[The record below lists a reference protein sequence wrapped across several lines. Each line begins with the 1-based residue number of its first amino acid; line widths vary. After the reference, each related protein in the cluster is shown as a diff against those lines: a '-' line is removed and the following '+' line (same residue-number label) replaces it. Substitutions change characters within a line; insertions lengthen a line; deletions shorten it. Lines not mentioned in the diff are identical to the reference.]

1 MIAQG
6 PEVLVVIGPGR
17 DTEVSQEVLPG
28 GLGVRAIRAG
38 VECCQA
44 FFSSSLQGKL
54 VCLSQASSYRLG

>member
-17 DTEVSQEVLPG
+17 DTEVNQEVLPG

-38 VECCQA
+38 V
-44 FFSSSLQGKL
+44 
-54 VCLSQASSYRLG
+54 